1 LYLTNESPVGYFGS
15 GYKITFYIQNHNPL
29 GESPVPSSKKS
40 GTQSNKSSKGKSGN
54 KSLAPAVEQ
63 AAKVLVRLGRGPE
76 PRMTLTEISRE
87 VGIHKSKGYSILNTL
102 MQFGFVEKDLQT
114 KTYSLGPGLLFLSR
128 HLLDRLDIRERVAP
142 FLAELA
148 VDTRSTALL
157 GLISADQVFVVAKH
171 EGNQSIGITI
181 RVGHR
186 FHMTSGAHGKAI
198 VAFLS
203 DEERKR
209 ILSRKRLFFYGDS
222 SRFNK
227 QEFEAE
233 MEKCRTCGFSSD
245 LGGLQ
250 PGINAVSAPVF
261 GPKGQIVG
269 CLILMG
275 PFPESLVEENGPKTA
290 EMASRI
296 SSALGANPASQS
308 EFLSP

>member
-1 LYLTNESPVGYFGS
+1 V
-15 GYKITFYIQNHNPL
+15 Q
-29 GESPVPSSKKS
+29 SSIRS
-40 GTQSNKSSKGKSGN
+40 RTGPNKQAKGKSGY
-54 KSLAPAVEQ
+54 KPLAPAVEQ
-63 AAKVLVRLGRGPE
+63 AAKLLVRLGRGPE

-128 HLLDRLDIRERVAP
+128 NLLDRMDIRERVAP
-142 FLAELA
+142 FLEELA

-181 RVGHR
+181 RLGHR
-186 FHMTSGAHGKAI
+186 FHITSGAHGKAI
-198 VAFLS
+198 VAFLP

-227 QEFEAE
+227 EEFEE
-233 MEKCRTCGFSSD
+233 EIRGCRASGFSRD

-275 PFPESLVEENGPKTA
+275 PFPENRVEENGPKTA
-290 EMASRI
+290 EMARRI
-296 SSALGANPASQS
+296 SSALGANAAGPVSD
-308 EFLSP
+308 

>member
-1 LYLTNESPVGYFGS
+1 M
-15 GYKITFYIQNHNPL
+15 Q
-29 GESPVPSSKKS
+29 SSKKS
-40 GTQSNKSSKGKSGN
+40 GIQSKKRAKGKPGY

-63 AAKVLVRLGRGPE
+63 AAKVLIRLGRGPE

-102 MQFGFVEKDLQT
+102 MQFGFIEKDLQT
-114 KTYSLGPGLLFLSR
+114 KTYSLGPGLLSLSR
-128 HLLDRLDIRERVAP
+128 HLLDRMDIRERVAP
-142 FLAELA
+142 FLEELA
-148 VDTRSTALL
+148 VDTRSSALL

-181 RVGHR
+181 RLGHR
-186 FHMTSGAHGKAI
+186 FHITSGAHGKAI
-198 VAFLS
+198 VAFLP

-227 QEFEAE
+227 EEFEAE
-233 MEKCRTCGFSSD
+233 IEECRVSGFSRD

-275 PFPESLVEENGPKTA
+275 PFPEALVEENGRKTA

-296 SSALGANPASQS
+296 SSALGANTAGPVSD
-308 EFLSP
+308 